1 VLVDIVVVVA
11 GVLAAYRGW
20 HRGLLGQMF
29 ELGGG
34 LLGLILGVAL
44 GPRIADALTADRASV
59 AGALISLF
67 VVFVLLSIGQAAG
80 FIVGHRFGSM
90 ARKARLGP
98 VDATG
103 GAAFG
108 IVVVLTGFWIVGSL
122 LIQGPLRPL
131 AAALERSAIL
141 EGLNDA
147 LPPPPNLLAQIQQ
160 YLRTSGFPQVFVG
173 IPRPVGPPVDLPSLP
188 QARRAVQAADQSTV
202 RIVVPACGGTQ
213 LGSGWIVD
221 SDSVVTNAHVVA
233 GGDGLT
239 VQELDGAELSG
250 EVVLFDPNADVAVLQ
265 VEGLSAPPLELETAS
280 QERGTGGA
288 TLGYPGAAGGQL
300 EGRRAAVQGQ
310 FIATGRDIYGRGEVE
325 RDVYELRARVRQ
337 GDSGGPFVLPDGRV
351 MGVVFAA
358 STTDPG
364 IGYALT
370 GVEVAGDVRRGAQ
383 RTQPVG
389 TGRCTH

>member
-1 VLVDIVVVVA
+1 VIVDILVVLA
-11 GVLAAYRGW
+11 GALAAYRGW

-44 GPRIADALTADRASV
+44 GPRIAGAFIDSASLV
-59 AGALISLF
+59 GALISLF
-67 VVFVLLSIGQAAG
+67 VVFVMLSVGQAAG
-80 FIVGHRFGSM
+80 FIVGHRFGTF
-90 ARKARLGP
+90 ARRARLGP
-98 VDATG
+98 VDAAA
-103 GAAFG
+103 GAGFG
-108 IVVVLTGFWIVGSL
+108 VVVVLVAFWIVGSL
-122 LIQGPLRPL
+122 LIQGPFRPL
-131 AAALERSAIL
+131 SKALERSAIL
-141 EGLNDA
+141 EGLNGA

-173 IPRPVGPPVDLPSLP
+173 IPPSTGPPVRLPSGAE
-188 QARRAVQAADQSTV
+188 ARRASEAADQSTV
-202 RIVVPACGGTQ
+202 RVIVPACGGTQ

-221 SDSVVTNAHVVA
+221 PDSVVTNAHVVA

-239 VQELDGAELSG
+239 VQELAGAELSG
-250 EVVLFDPNADVAVLQ
+250 EVVLFDPNADVAVLH
-265 VEGLSAPPLELETAS
+265 VEGLSAPPLEFDTAA

-288 TLGYPGAAGGQL
+288 TLGYPGAAGGRL

-310 FIATGRDIYGRGEVE
+310 FVATGRDIYGQGEVE
-325 RDVYELRARVRQ
+325 REVYELRARVRQ
-337 GDSGGPFVLPDGRV
+337 GHSGGPFVLPDGRV
-351 MGVVFAA
+351 TGVVFAA

-370 GVEVAGDVRRGAQ
+370 GAEVADEVRRGSQ
-383 RTQPVG
+383 RTDPVS

>member
-1 VLVDIVVVVA
+1 MIVDIVVVVA
-11 GVLAAYRGW
+11 GALAAYRGW
-20 HRGLLGQMF
+20 HRGLLGQLF

-44 GPRIADALTADRASV
+44 GPRIAGGLTDRAGLT
-59 AGALISLF
+59 GALISLL

-80 FIVGHRFGSM
+80 FIVGHRFGSL
-90 ARKARLGP
+90 ARRARLGP

-108 IVVVLTGFWIVGSL
+108 IVVVLIAFWIIGSL
-122 LIQGPLRPL
+122 LIQGPFRPL
-131 AAALERSAIL
+131 ARSLERSAIL
-141 EGLNDA
+141 EQLNDS

-173 IPRPVGPPVDLPSLP
+173 IPRPVGPPVDLPAGP
-188 QARRAVQAADQSTV
+188 EARRAVQAADQSTV

-221 SDSVVTNAHVVA
+221 PDSVVTNAHVVA
-233 GGDGLT
+233 GGDGVT
-239 VQELDGAELSG
+239 VQEFQGAELAG
-250 EVVLFDPNADVAVLQ
+250 EVVLFDPDTDVAVIQ
-265 VEGLSAPPLELETAS
+265 VGGLSAPPLAFEAAG

-288 TLGYPGAAGGQL
+288 TLGYPGAAGGRL
-300 EGRRAAVQGQ
+300 EGDRAAVQAR
-310 FIATGRDIYGRGEVE
+310 FVATGRDIYGRGEVE

-337 GDSGGPFVLPDGRV
+337 GHSGGPFVLADGRV
-351 MGVVFAA
+351 TGVVFAA

-370 GVEVAGDVRRGAQ
+370 GPEVAEEVRRGSQ
-383 RTQPVG
+383 RTQPVP

>member
-1 VLVDIVVVVA
+1 VIVDVFVVA
-11 GVLAAYRGW
+11 AGALAAYRGW
-20 HRGLLGQMF
+20 HRGLVGQLF

-34 LLGLILGVAL
+34 LLGLIMGVAL
-44 GPRIADALTADRASV
+44 GPRIAGALTDRAGL

-80 FIVGHRFGSM
+80 FIVGHRFGTL
-90 ARKARLGP
+90 ARRARLGP

-108 IVVVLTGFWIVGSL
+108 IVVVVIAFWIVGSL
-122 LIQGPLRPL
+122 LIQGPFRPL
-131 AAALERSAIL
+131 ARALGRSAIL
-141 EGLNDA
+141 EQLNDS

-173 IPRPVGPPVDLPSLP
+173 IPPPAGPPVDLP
-188 QARRAVQAADQSTV
+188 ARPEARLAGEAADQSTV
-202 RIVVPACGGTQ
+202 RLIVPACGGTQ

-221 SDSVVTNAHVVA
+221 PDSVVTNAHVVA
-233 GGDGLT
+233 GGDEVA
-239 VQELDGAELSG
+239 VQELQGGELPG
-250 EVVLFDPNADVAVLQ
+250 EVVLFDPNTDVAIVQ
-265 VEGLSAPPLELETAS
+265 VGGLSAPPLEFEAAG

-300 EGRRAAVQGQ
+300 EVGRAAVQGR
-310 FIATGRDIYGRGEVE
+310 FVATGRDIYGRGEVE

-351 MGVVFAA
+351 TGVVFAA
-358 STTDPG
+358 STLDPS

-370 GVEVAGDVRRGAQ
+370 GPEVSDEVRRGAQ
-383 RTQPVG
+383 RTQPVS